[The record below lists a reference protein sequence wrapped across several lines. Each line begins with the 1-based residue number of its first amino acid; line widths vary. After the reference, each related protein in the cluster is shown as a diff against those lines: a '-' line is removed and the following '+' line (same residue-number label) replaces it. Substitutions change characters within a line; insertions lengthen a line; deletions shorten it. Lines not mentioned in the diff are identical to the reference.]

1 MPSVHWVSPPF
12 HEDLCFAGKK
22 LKPTNK
28 RTSSNYLYQHSK
40 GLNGRPGQKISVLK
54 ESETHSDSG
63 LNTGLPRFCPMFRLQ
78 APSKSS
84 RNKLSSRAMAGSIEL
99 EAMAGSSR
107 HSRRHSL
114 FRSTRCTLFASIS
127 LARWPQ
133 NSAWEGLQLPYPMK
147 LMSHPSEMRQVFPKR
162 TFKSSIF
169 SAWVACPQ
177 KQLLANY
184 SIQGHPQA

>member
-12 HEDLCFAGKK
+12 HENLCFAGKK

-63 LNTGLPRFCPMFRLQ
+63 LSTGLPWFCPMFRLQ

-84 RNKLSSRAMAGSIEL
+84 RNKLSSRATAGSIQRK
-99 EAMAGSSR
+99 GSRPSCC
-107 HSRRHSL
+107 HSL
-114 FRSTRCTLFASIS
+114 FRSTQCTLFASTS
-127 LARWPQ
+127 LAQDGPELRLGGSPA
-133 NSAWEGLQLPYPMK
+133 SVSHD
-147 LMSHPSEMRQVFPKR
+147 MSHPWMWHPSEMRQVFPKR

-169 SAWVACPQ
+169 SAWLACPQ

>member
-12 HEDLCFAGKK
+12 HENLCFAGKK

-54 ESETHSDSG
+54 EAETHSDSG

-84 RNKLSSRAMAGSIEL
+84 RNKLSNRAMAGSIKRK
-99 EAMAGSSR
+99 GSR
-107 HSRRHSL
+107 HSCCHSL
-114 FRSTRCTLFASIS
+114 FRSTQCTIFASIS
-127 LARWPQ
+127 LAQDGPRTPPGKVSSFRIPWH
-133 NSAWEGLQLPYPMK
+133 G
-147 LMSHPSEMRQVFPKR
+147 MSHPSEMRQVFPKR
-162 TFKSSIF
+162 TFKSGIF
-169 SAWVACPQ
+169 SAWLACPQ